1 MKDIPVYLFTGFL
14 ESGKTKFI
22 QETLEDPRFNAG
34 EKTLLLI
41 CEEGEEE
48 YNIEAMP
55 HKNVYIR
62 TIDDKADLNEK
73 NILSLIKETNAE
85 RVLVEYN
92 GMWQLGELFAA
103 FPKNCVLNQEFTF
116 MDSKT
121 ILSYN
126 VNMRQL
132 VFDKLS
138 TAELVIFNRVDKD
151 TDIMPLHKLVRA
163 VSRKSQIIYE
173 YMDGSIM
180 PDNIEDPLPFDVE
193 ADVIDI
199 ADRDYAIWFQDMMND
214 MPKYEGKTLKFKGVV
229 ARDEKLPNDTFIVG
243 RQVMNCCAEDIQYC
257 GIACD
262 WYKGYTLKTNDW
274 VIVTAKLSVGN
285 HKLYRSKG
293 PYLTTICV
301 EKSTSPE
308 EPVATFY

>member
-34 EKTLLLI
+34 EKTLLLV

-55 HKNVYIR
+55 YKNVYIR

-73 NILSLIKETNAE
+73 NILSFIKETNAE

-92 GMWQLGELFAA
+92 GMWQLSELFSA
-103 FPKNCVLNQEFTF
+103 FPKNCVLSQEFTF
-116 MDSKT
+116 MDSNT

-126 VNMRQL
+126 ANMRQL

-138 TAELVIFNRVDKD
+138 TAELVIFNRVELN

-163 VSRKSQIIYE
+163 VNRRAQIIYE
-173 YMDGSIM
+173 HNDGSIT
-180 PDNIEDPLPFDVE
+180 PDNIEDPLPFDIE
-193 ADVIDI
+193 AKVIDI
-199 ADRDYAIWFQDMMND
+199 ADRDYALWFQDMMNE
-214 MPKYEGKTLKFKGVV
+214 MPKYEGKTIKFKGVV

-262 WYKGYTLKTNDW
+262 WYKAYTLKTNDW
-274 VIVTAKLSVGN
+274 VVVTAKLSVGV

-293 PYLTTICV
+293 PYLTAISV
-301 EKSTSPE
+301 EKANPPE
-308 EPVATFY
+308 EQVATFY